1 MQIRTYLSDSEQENY
16 VLEAFN
22 AGCGGEL
29 VSLNDYQ
36 PSDVAVVMGVYK
48 KAVPRSFA
56 RGNVIAEQR
65 TRKLKTIILE
75 TGYINRGDGPDN
87 HYAAGWNGLNGR
99 ADFRNQACPADRAQK
114 LGVELNSWRQ
124 GANIVLCG
132 QVPWDAAVDF
142 TDHKDW
148 LQKAARAIF
157 LRTDRPVIFRPHPK
171 AKLPPIEGTVYS
183 TRPLEQDL
191 EDAYCCVTFNSN
203 SGVEAVL
210 SGVPTLTF
218 DEGAMAW
225 GVTGHKWDD
234 IENPPKPDRAQ
245 WLNNLCYTQWTPAE
259 MRDGEAW
266 RHLA

>member
-1 MQIRTYLSDSEQENY
+1 MIRTYLSDSEQENY

-22 AGCGGEL
+22 QGCNGAL
-29 VSLNDYQ
+29 ARLDDYQ

-48 KAVPRSFA
+48 KAIPRSFA

-65 TRKLKTIILE
+65 ARKLRTIILE
-75 TGYINRGDGPDN
+75 TGYINRGDGPEN

-99 ADFRNQACPADRAQK
+99 ADFKNTSCPADRAQK
-114 LGVELNSWRQ
+114 LGVELKPWKQ
-124 GANIVLCG
+124 GNNVILCG

-142 TDHKDW
+142 SDHKEW
-148 LQKAARAIF
+148 LQKTARAIF
-157 LRTDRPVIFRPHPK
+157 LMTDRPVIFRPHPK

-183 TRPLEQDL
+183 TRPLAQDL

-210 SGVPTLTF
+210 AGVPTVTM
-218 DEGAMAW
+218 DKGAMAW
-225 GVTGHKWDD
+225 EVTSHTLSDMAYM
-234 IENPPKPDRAQ
+234 PDREQ
-245 WLNNLCYTQWTPAE
+245 WLNNLAYTQWTPAE